1 MIQLSGIFKTFRSGR
16 GMVAALK
23 DISFSVEKGNS
34 LILAGK
40 SGSGKTTL
48 LNCIG
53 GLEKPEKGR
62 VVCAGEEIHSLSGKA
77 LSRFQRTRIGFVFQ
91 SGNLVSY
98 LNVRENIEFPM
109 ALNEIAGERRKRRVA
124 ELLDAVGLGGAG
136 SAMPF
141 ELSAGETQ
149 RVAFARA
156 IIHSPSILLADEPTA
171 NLDSENGRQLINL
184 MFSLSRESGCT
195 MVVATHDAEI
205 IHSAPHK
212 ILLKDGQIEDAI

>member
-1 MIQLSGIFKTFRSGR
+1 MFRSGR
-16 GMVAALK
+16 GKVFALK
-23 DISFSVEKGNS
+23 EISFSVEKGSS

-53 GLEKPEKGR
+53 GLEKPEKGN
-62 VVCAGEEIHSLSGKA
+62 VICAGEQIHSLSGKA
-77 LSRFQRTRIGFVFQ
+77 LSRFQRRRIGFVFQ
-91 SGNLVSY
+91 SGNLLSY
-98 LNVRENIEFPM
+98 LNVMENIEFPM
-109 ALNEIAGERRKRRVA
+109 ALNEIKGKRRHGRVS
-124 ELLDAVGLGGAG
+124 ELLDAVGLAGAG

-156 IIHSPSILLADEPTA
+156 IAHSPSILLADEPTA

-205 IHSAPHK
+205 IHPAPHK
-212 ILLKDGQIEDAI
+212 LFLKDGQIEDAI